1 MPLSVSLAMFR
12 LSAEEFLL
20 FPGLEYLLV
29 DPHVCSLLS
38 YLKLTWICLVSITT
52 LTSVLFRFL
61 KFTTFTQL
69 SMISFC
75 VLVRSILVK
84 YSDRG
89 LADDVL
95 WFNGGLVLFEKL
107 FGIFNLIFIS
117 LPQIFLI
124 SRFLEDQE
132 IQIFDRYFL

>member
-1 MPLSVSLAMFR
+1 MPLSVSLAVFR
-12 LSAEEFLL
+12 LSAELEF
-20 FPGLEYLLV
+20 EYLLV
-29 DPHVCSLLS
+29 DLHVCSLLS

-52 LTSVLFRFL
+52 LTSVLFRFP

-75 VLVRSILVK
+75 FLVRSILVK

-117 LPQIFLI
+117 LPQILII

-132 IQIFDRYFL
+132 IQIFDRYFVTPC